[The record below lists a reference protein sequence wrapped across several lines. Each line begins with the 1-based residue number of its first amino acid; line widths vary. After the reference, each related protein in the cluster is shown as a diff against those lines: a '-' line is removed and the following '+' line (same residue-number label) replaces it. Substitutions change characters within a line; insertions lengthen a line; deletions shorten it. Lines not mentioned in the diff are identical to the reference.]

1 MTEVR
6 LKPISVR
13 LQRRREYLASRLAL
27 MEAFDDL
34 DTDGGRI
41 ALEALYSEMGFLR
54 EVSQTLDLMLM
65 RRVWD
70 L

>member
-41 ALEALYSEMGFLR
+41 ALEALYSEMEFLR